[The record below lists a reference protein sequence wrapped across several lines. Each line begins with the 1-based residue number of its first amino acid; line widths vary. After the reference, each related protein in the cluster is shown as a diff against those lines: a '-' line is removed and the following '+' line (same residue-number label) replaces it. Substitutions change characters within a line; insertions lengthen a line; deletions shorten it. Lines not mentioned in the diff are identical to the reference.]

1 MQIVEGSV
9 VRATAGRDKGGFF
22 AVIEVDDTCAYLS
35 DGRRRKLETP
45 KKEAQTPCPDR
56 YHNTGKL
63 IKDKQTNQKSAPPV
77 QFRRG
82 RALTVLI

>member
-9 VRATAGRDKGGFF
+9 VRATAGRDKGGFLRSSDSMARARYF
-22 AVIEVDDTCAYLS
+22 QTAGAVS
-35 DGRRRKLETP
+35 SKRP
-45 KKEAQTPCPDR
+45 KKEAHTPCSDR
-56 YHNTGKL
+56 YRNTGKL
-63 IKDKQTNQKSAPPV
+63 IKDKQTNQRSAPPV